1 MIPMAPSALREPPM
15 PARVLAWSLLILA
28 LSTTASMAQ
37 PETGL
42 VRFQFT
48 PQHQAASALAPEVLS
63 FLSTAGSVEIRGT
76 GNTLIVTD
84 APDRIAKIVP
94 LLRHLDRART
104 AVEVSVRLVRGWRAA
119 VSGEPAPVLP
129 ADLQSRL
136 AKLLPGRRYELL
148 GQRTSRTIEGSPV
161 EVALGSDL
169 NLRFEVGTVLAGRR
183 LRLGDFTLLRT
194 TTRTKLMQGD
204 VNLWIDRP
212 VAIAL
217 SEATGP
223 ESLVLVV
230 EARVLPSAAAPS
242 PGPTVGGDPTRRPAV
257 GGDPT
262 VPRNR

>member
-1 MIPMAPSALREPPM
+1 MALPAQRELPRV
-15 PARVLAWSLLILA
+15 ARALAWPLLLLA
-28 LSTTASMAQ
+28 LSATAALGQ
-37 PETGL
+37 ADPGL

-48 PQHQAASALAPEVLS
+48 PRHQAASTLAPEVLP
-63 FLSTAGSVEIRGT
+63 FLGSAGSVEIRGA

-84 APDRIAKIVP
+84 TADRIAKIVP
-94 LLRHLDRART
+94 LLRHLDRPRSE
-104 AVEVSVRLVRGWRAA
+104 VEVSVRLVRGWRAA

-148 GQRTSRTIEGSPV
+148 GQRTSRTVEGSPV
-161 EVALGSDL
+161 EVLLGSDL
-169 NLRFEVGTVLAGRR
+169 HLRFEVGTVLAGRR

-194 TTRTKLMQGD
+194 TSKTTLMQGD
-204 VNLWIDRP
+204 VNLWVDRP

-230 EARVLPSAAAPS
+230 EARVLPRAGDPA